1 MPSGD
6 PGLNPPPELG
16 HLQVQEDEEGA
27 EEAAQ
32 QAQQHA
38 GDQRQD
44 VDVDPVLDL
53 EEDVLLRRELTKTWG
68 GKRVQP
74 QKSCLD

>member
-1 MPSGD
+1 
-6 PGLNPPPELG
+6 
-16 HLQVQEDEEGA
+16 VQEDEEGA

-32 QAQQHA
+32 QAQHHA

-68 GKRVQP
+68 EEGAAIGIRSFFSFLLLKDFSSKLV
-74 QKSCLD
+74 SF